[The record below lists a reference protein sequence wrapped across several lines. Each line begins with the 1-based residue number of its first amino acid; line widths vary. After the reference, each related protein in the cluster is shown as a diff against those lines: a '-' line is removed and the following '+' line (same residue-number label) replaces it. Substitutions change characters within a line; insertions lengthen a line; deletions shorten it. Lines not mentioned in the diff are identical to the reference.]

1 MPNRTL
7 GVFANVILPLLV
19 GLVTVGLFLLFM
31 PQDATRLFYTNLG
44 VTLWLEMVFWAY
56 MGLLR
61 MGTKGV
67 SVPFLAFLGVGA
79 FFYMFCAGIWMLGYS
94 LWLSEVLGYNV
105 YLALHIV
112 MLVVWMVV
120 GTLMATGRLVSD
132 REFLAAETLGFSV
145 RFLFLPV
152 LATGLLISVVSF
164 LVNDIFL
171 PLGSIRFNRLRREIA
186 ASSPSVEL
194 ESNSIKK
201 NQNAVIVSGNI
212 SGNRMDE
219 ILILDAD
226 ASGER
231 RIIAAPGAV
240 IADAADP
247 AVLMTLRMDDASVF
261 IFPEPRTGDYDWIQ
275 AASLSYHLLFR
286 NLFGTNSGT
295 VTPREM
301 SSRDLYREL
310 QVKEAAVPAA
320 ERETDRTL
328 NMWRMEF
335 HKKFSVPLGALFF
348 SLLAFVL
355 GLGAKTNGQA
365 VGFVAGLLIAVLYWV
380 LLVGGQTL
388 CLRLSLDGMLTMWV
402 PNAAVLL
409 AALAVATV
417 RIVK

>member
-1 MPNRTL
+1 MPGAVFP
-7 GVFANVILPLLV
+7 GVGWLMGNKIFGSRILFTYVAKEMLLYFFV
-19 GLVTVGLFLLFM
+19 LFLFFFFIFFIN
-31 PQDATRLFYTNLG
+31 QI
-44 VTLWLEMVFWAY
+44 
-56 MGLLR
+56 LL
-61 MGTKGV
+61 MAEDVLSKH
-67 SVPFLAFLGVGA
+67 VPLRDVALLIV
-79 FFYMFCAGIWMLGYS
+79 YS
-94 LWLSEVLGYNV
+94 LPSIVATSAPFA
-105 YLALHIV
+105 AL
-112 MLVVWMVV
+112 V

-261 IFPEPRTGDYDWIQ
+261 IFPEPCTGDYDWIQ